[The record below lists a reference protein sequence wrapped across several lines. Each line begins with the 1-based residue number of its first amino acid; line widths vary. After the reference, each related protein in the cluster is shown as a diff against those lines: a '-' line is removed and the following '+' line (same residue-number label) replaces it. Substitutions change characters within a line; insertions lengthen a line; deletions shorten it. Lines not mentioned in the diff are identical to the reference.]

1 MNFVEFPLE
10 EHLSRFIYRVFG
22 FMAIALAIT
31 AATAYYVST
40 VPAIS
45 LQFQQPMTLF
55 LLFILQI
62 TFVLILSFFIRQL
75 PTAVAIILFFLYAL
89 SLGFTLS
96 IIFMIYAQ
104 ASIYTAFLVASSMFA
119 AMALYGYF
127 TRTDLT
133 AFGSML
139 FMALIGLIVGLL
151 VNMFLRSPMIDYIL
165 SVVGV
170 FIFTLLT
177 AFDVQRIKKLAQQL
191 MADRETMNKIA
202 ILGALTLY
210 LDFINLFLY
219 LLRLMGREKE

>member
-1 MNFVEFPLE
+1 MNYLEISLE

-55 LLFILQI
+55 GVFILQI

-75 PTAVAIILFFLYAL
+75 PTAVAIILFFLYAI

-96 IIFMIYAQ
+96 IIFLVYAQ

-133 AFGSML
+133 VFGNML

-151 VNMFLRSPMIDYIL
+151 VNMFLRSPLIDYIL
-165 SVVGV
+165 SVIGV
-170 FIFTLLT
+170 IVFTVLT
-177 AFDVQRIKKLAQQL
+177 AYDVQRIKQLAQQL

-202 ILGALTLY
+202 VLGALTLY

-219 LLRLMGREKE
+219 LLRLMGREKK